1 MRHKLSQTCRIIP
14 PQMHAQVLSRFVRRI
29 FSFHG
34 TKKWATSNQNL
45 TDKLIDSILGTG
57 NLNDFDKTLILK
69 NAQRLRD
76 TKVNILI
83 TGATGCGK
91 SSTINALFDSEKAK
105 VGQGADPET
114 MHIARYDLENIVLFD
129 SPGLGDGK
137 EADRRHAKGI
147 TDKLQETDSAGNL
160 LIDLV
165 LVILD
170 GGSRDLGTSYELI
183 EKVIIPNLGE
193 NTDRLLIAI
202 NQADMAMKGRHW
214 NHEKN
219 QPEPP
224 LIQFLDEKA
233 ASTQRRIREATGVDV
248 DVICYAAGYKDGDNQ
263 QYPWNLSKLLAY
275 MLRHT
280 KEEKRIVFS
289 KDMNK
294 NDEMWEDDDELE
306 DYNKEIKKSFMES
319 IKKAVTKGASKG
331 AEIGREIGNL
341 FGMGG
346 CWRICWW
353 YGWRS
358 NRFCW
363 RFIFFMVVKRINHAI
378 PQKLPFRRFAPE
390 NPRR

>member
-1 MRHKLSQTCRIIP
+1 MRHKLSQACRIIP

-34 TKKWATSNQNL
+34 AKKWATSNQNL

-57 NLNDFDKTLILK
+57 NLNDSDKTLILK

-91 SSTINALFDSEKAK
+91 SSTINALFDSEKAR

-224 LIQFLDEKA
+224 LIQFLDEKV

-248 DVICYAAGYKDGDNQ
+248 DVIYYAAGYKAGDSQ

-275 MLRHT
+275 IIQHT
-280 KEEKRIVFS
+280 KEEKRAVIVR
-289 KDMNK
+289 DTNR
-294 NDEMWEDDDELE
+294 NEEVWEDDDGLL
-306 DYNKEIKKSFMES
+306 DYISKVKDFVMES
-319 IKKAVTKGASKG
+319 
-331 AEIGREIGNL
+331 
-341 FGMGG
+341 
-346 CWRICWW
+346 
-353 YGWRS
+353 
-358 NRFCW
+358 
-363 RFIFFMVVKRINHAI
+363 VVKNIIDGVSSFGKTIIKAAA
-378 PQKLPFRRFAPE
+378 KVASSAFSAVASFFGF
-390 NPRR
+390 